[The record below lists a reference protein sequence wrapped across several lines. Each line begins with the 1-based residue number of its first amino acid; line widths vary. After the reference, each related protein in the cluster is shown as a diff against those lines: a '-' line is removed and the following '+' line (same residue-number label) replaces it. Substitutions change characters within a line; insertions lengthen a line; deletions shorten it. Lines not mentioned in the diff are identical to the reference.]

1 MTNTTAPMLGAI
13 ANGTI
18 GKSESWTRLD
28 YRGSRKRRLIVANHI
43 TAARR
48 RTDRAGKRAERRAW
62 RAEVAAEV
70 AR

>member
-1 MTNTTAPMLGAI
+1 MNTAPMLGAL

-28 YRGSRKRRLIVANHI
+28 YRRFYVANHPER
-43 TAARR
+43 ARR
-48 RTDRAGKRAERRAW
+48 RTDRAGKRAERRVW
-62 RAEVAAEV
+62 KAEAAAEV